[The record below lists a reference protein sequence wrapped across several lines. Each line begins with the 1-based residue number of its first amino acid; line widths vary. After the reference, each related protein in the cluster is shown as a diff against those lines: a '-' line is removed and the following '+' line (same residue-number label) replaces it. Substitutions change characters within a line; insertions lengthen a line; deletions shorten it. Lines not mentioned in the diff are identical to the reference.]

1 MNTALQL
8 INDPTIVESEERLG
22 NNNLI
27 LLPAAQLSRDNLQL
41 RVVIRSLREELA
53 RAEHSL
59 TAHKILLQNVRIRES
74 ELRAELME
82 RRQ

>member
-8 INDPTIVESEERLG
+8 INDPTIVESEERPG
-22 NNNLI
+22 INNLL

-59 TAHKILLQNVRIRES
+59 AAHKILLQNGRIRES
-74 ELRAELME
+74 ELRAELMAN
-82 RRQ
+82 RQ